1 MGNQR
6 DPVYGIV
13 ERQRLNAIL
22 KELFRKSIHICS
34 SFIPLFLKFAYWPVI
49 VLLVLAVIVYSISE
63 VLRSKNIELP
73 LISKVT
79 EIAARKRDENRFVLG
94 PVTLVCGILLAAL
107 LLPLDC
113 ARAGIF
119 ALAFGDG
126 LASLMGKLFG
136 KITIPGA
143 HGKTAAGSLT
153 CFFAVFISTF
163 CCCGNCFIALVIALC
178 AMFIEILPLADFDNL
193 IIPPAIGWIYFL
205 LVAQTQPLIG

>member
-34 SFIPLFLKFAYWPVI
+34 SFIPLFLKLAYWPVI

-107 LLPLDC
+107 LFPLDC

-153 CFFAVFISTF
+153 CFFAVFITTF
-163 CCCGNCFIALVIALC
+163 CCCGNCFIALIIALC

-205 LVAQTQPLIG
+205 LVAQSPL